1 VSAASGLSRPPGLGA
16 PAPEPGPA
24 PTAAGAGLVSCHCCH
39 LLVRPPAGGAEHA
52 ACPRCGA
59 ALHSRKPDSFGR
71 TWAYLVTAVIF
82 YVPAMTLP
90 IMTTV
95 TTFGGARKDTV
106 LSGVYYL
113 LTTGM
118 WPLAAIVF
126 FASVVVPVLK
136 IVVLVLLL
144 LSSRH
149 GGSWRRH
156 DRARLYRLTEAVGRW
171 SMVDVYVVTILVAL
185 VRLQA
190 LAFIEAEQGAV
201 FFAAVVVLTMF
212 AARSFDPRLIWD
224 QKSES
229 PS

>member
-1 VSAASGLSRPPGLGA
+1 MDAAL
-16 PAPEPGPA
+16 
-24 PTAAGAGLVSCHCCH
+24 TAARAGLVSCHSCH
-39 LLVRPPAGGAEHA
+39 LLVRPPAGGAEAMEHA
-52 ACPRCGA
+52 TCPRCGA
-59 ALHSRKPDSFGR
+59 ALHSRKPDSLGR
-71 TWAYLVTAVIF
+71 TWAYLITAMIF
-82 YVPAMTLP
+82 YVPAMALP
-90 IMTTV
+90 IMTTT

-136 IVVLVLLL
+136 IVILVLLL
-144 LSSRH
+144 VTSRR
-149 GGSWRRH
+149 GGDWRRL

-190 LAFIEAEQGAV
+190 LAIVEAEQGAV

-224 QKSES
+224 QRSDAT
-229 PS
+229 P

>member
-1 VSAASGLSRPPGLGA
+1 MSTVPAARVAPSGPSV
-16 PAPEPGPA
+16 PASA

-39 LLVRPPAGGAEHA
+39 LLVRPNAADAALKHA

-59 ALHSRKPDSFGR
+59 ALHSRKPDSLGR
-71 TWAYLVTAVIF
+71 TWAYLITAVIF
-82 YVPAMTLP
+82 YVPAMSLP

-113 LTTGM
+113 LTSGM

-136 IVVLVLLL
+136 IVVLALLL
-144 LSSRH
+144 VTSRR
-149 GGSWRRH
+149 GGGWRRH

-190 LAFIEAEQGAV
+190 LAVIEAERGAV

-224 QKSES
+224 QRNEAL
-229 PS
+229 P